1 MKTGTV
7 TLLGIY
13 ERATELGFHVQVKN
27 RSSAVLL
34 SEIEHL
40 VAPGTHIISDA
51 MRSYRRLP
59 ERGYDHSYVVHDKEF
74 VSSIDTSIHTQNIE
88 IRNRWTKAAVK
99 SYRQNRPLNSYVAE
113 YSYRLL
119 QGFCLGD
126 VK

>member
-13 ERATELGFHVQVKN
+13 DHTTELGFHVQVKDC
-27 RSSAVLL
+27 SSAVLL
-34 SEIEHL
+34 SEIEHV
-40 VAPGTHIISDA
+40 VAPGKHIISDS
-51 MRSYRRLP
+51 MCSYHRLP
-59 ERGYDHSYVVHDKEF
+59 ERGYDHSLVVHDKEF
-74 VSSIDTSIHTQNIE
+74 VSSSDTSIHTQNTE
-88 IRNRWTKAAVK
+88 IRNRWTKAAVR
-99 SYRQNRPLNSYVAE
+99 SYRKNRPLNSYAVK